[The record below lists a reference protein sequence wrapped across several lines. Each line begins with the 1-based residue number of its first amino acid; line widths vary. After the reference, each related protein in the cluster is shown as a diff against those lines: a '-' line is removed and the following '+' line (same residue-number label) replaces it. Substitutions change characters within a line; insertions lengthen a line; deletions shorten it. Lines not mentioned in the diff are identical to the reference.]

1 MSSLLNQC
9 LGLLSQLM
17 NMWYESKF
25 VIFADIIHQ
34 MHYKMMVKYK
44 LIWPKELIEMKK
56 NKK

>member
-44 LIWPKELIEMKK
+44 LIWSKELIEMKK